1 MSQTLPERRSTTEP
15 QRWEPLSELEQM
27 TQRMRRM
34 LDQTF
39 GGFGLQSP
47 LITEGAGWAP
57 LVDIEEQDDA
67 YVLEAE
73 LPGVKRED
81 VSIEVAGNELSVTG
95 EIKEKERKGALR
107 RRTRR
112 TGRFE
117 YRVRLPEQVD
127 ASKIEASLDQGVLTG
142 ELGPLHPGQSLVT
155 TADFDPATGAYTR
168 NVRVV
173 DPRINLLLDPE
184 TRTRFDEEEWRW

>member
-15 QRWEPLSELEQM
+15 QRWEPLSEFEQM
-27 TQRMRRM
+27 TERMRRM

-39 GGFGLQSP
+39 GGFAWAP
-47 LITEGAGWAP
+47 PAEAAGWSP

-81 VSIEVAGNELSVTG
+81 VNIEVVGNELSITG
-95 EIKEKERKGALR
+95 EIKEKERTGALR

-127 ASKIEASLDQGVLTG
+127 ASKIEASLDQGVLTVQVPKS
-142 ELGPLHPGQSLVT
+142 ERAQRQKIEVKSK
-155 TADFDPATGAYTR
+155 
-168 NVRVV
+168 
-173 DPRINLLLDPE
+173 
-184 TRTRFDEEEWRW
+184 